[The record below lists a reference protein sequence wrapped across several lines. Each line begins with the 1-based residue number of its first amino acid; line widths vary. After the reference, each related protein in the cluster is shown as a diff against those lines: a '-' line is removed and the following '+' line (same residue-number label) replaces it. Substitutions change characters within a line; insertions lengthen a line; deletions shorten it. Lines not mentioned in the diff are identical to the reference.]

1 MPLLDLS
8 SKFSAEPL
16 ANGHVYQ
23 YSGAEGAV
31 PTRGLLSLEKA
42 ASDREIRALLGQRLR
57 EQYNIVQQ
65 VPVSERLSKLIER
78 LVQRL
83 EGRQSEPE

>member
-1 MPLLDLS
+1 M
-8 SKFSAEPL
+8 EPI
-16 ANGHVYQ
+16 ANAHVYQ
-23 YSGAEGAV
+23 YSGVEGAV
-31 PTRGLLSLEKA
+31 PARGFVTLEKA

-57 EQYNIVQQ
+57 EQYDIVEQI
-65 VPVSERLSKLIER
+65 PVSERLSKLIER